1 VYVVAAAEEHPGI
14 PRAVASR
21 PKWIVATAEP
31 VGIQHAAAQTVGAG
45 PPSRALCGADLADW
59 IVFPDRRFDPG
70 CAAACQR
77 CAQLV
82 TAAIQPSTT
91 DAWTVG
97 RSDHI
102 LPSGLG
108 RDIRAR
114 SVGRVVVLDATGRL
128 SDLVDDLDHAT
139 RFALAEEPRG
149 VVCDVSRVDD
159 VNAPG
164 ALRGLALNGRHPRD
178 WPAVPLA
185 VAGLDPRAGQSL
197 RSKPLGDHL
206 VVTTSLRQALSMV
219 MQAGLPDA
227 RSLRLSPHPTA
238 PRAARDF
245 VSRALLDWRLSQHL
259 PAASLVVSELVTN
272 AMIHAGTAIE
282 LTVTEH
288 RQAIRVAV
296 RDHSPD
302 LPVHRPDTGDVNGRG
317 MTIVAGLSHAWGVLP
332 DADGSKVVWA
342 VIDTAPPTAQT
353 ERRDRRPAAAVRQR
367 RARPNRP

>member
-1 VYVVAAAEEHPGI
+1 
-14 PRAVASR
+14 
-21 PKWIVATAEP
+21 
-31 VGIQHAAAQTVGAG
+31 VGTQHAAAHTVGAA
-45 PPSRALCGADLADW
+45 PPTRALCGADLADW

-70 CAAACQR
+70 CAAMCQR

-82 TAAIQPSTT
+82 AAAMQPSTT

-102 LPSGLG
+102 LPPDLG
-108 RDIRAR
+108 REVRAR

-128 SDLVDDLDHAT
+128 SDIVDDLDHAT
-139 RFALAEEPRG
+139 RFALAEQPRG
-149 VVCDVSRVDD
+149 VVCDVSRVDE

-185 VAGLDPRAGQSL
+185 IAGLDPRAGQAL

-206 VVTTSLRQALSMV
+206 MVTASLRQALSMV
-219 MQAGLPDA
+219 LQVSLPDA
-227 RSLRLSPHPTA
+227 RSLRLAPHPTA

-259 PAASLVVSELVTN
+259 PAACLVVSELVTN
-272 AMIHAGTAIE
+272 AMIHAGTTID

-302 LPVHRPDTGDVNGRG
+302 LPVQRSDATDTHGRG

-342 VIDTAPPTAQT
+342 VIDTSPPATQTVSRQRSPTAT
-353 ERRDRRPAAAVRQR
+353 APGVVPDRGARDRSAARGRASGRPG
-367 RARPNRP
+367 ARPGPG